1 MIGIDKIVLNK
12 VDVISIDWE
21 KFNRHPATSVKLATK
36 EHSAREISKVVFS
49 RISSGTHANQF
60 TFEAKMS
67 PDKNTGEWI
76 PTERLCINPATLL
89 YGSNVRNIETSDEL
103 KTALDIVAW
112 RINDE
117 YGIKIDLSHARI
129 SEIEIN
135 VNIKLEQ
142 PFGEYD
148 KVFEFVRK
156 SLPARYKKT
165 TVYDENGQAT
175 GFSVQNTQ
183 VLLKF
188 YDKLREA
195 QVIVD
200 GTANLLRVEYRY
212 RCQDKVKTVLGLDK
226 LEDLLQNFESIKGAF
241 IKNITS
247 DILTTGPK
255 LLDRRIKQH
264 ERDLILAME
273 EQPKAFID
281 RWLAITEIIFD
292 YELLRQTLLNV
303 LLKKG
308 RKPRNNRDRI
318 QQLRNAV
325 EKRQEETALFGQ
337 LDLLNN
343 LIEKIKANCGII

>member
-21 KFNRHPATSVKLATK
+21 KFNRHPATSFKLSTK
-36 EHSAREISKVVFS
+36 EYSAREISKVVFS
-49 RISSGTHANQF
+49 RISSGTHANPF

-89 YGSNVRNIETSDEL
+89 YGANVRNIETSDEL
-103 KTALDIVAW
+103 KMALDTVAR

-117 YGIKIDLSHARI
+117 YGIKMDLSHAGI

-135 VNIKLEQ
+135 INIKLEQ
-142 PFGEYD
+142 PFGEYE

-156 SLPARYKKT
+156 SLPARYKKR
-165 TVYDENGQAT
+165 TVYDENGRAT
-175 GFSVQNTQ
+175 GFSAQNTQ

-195 QVIVD
+195 QIIVD
-200 GTANLLRVEYRY
+200 GTENLLRIEYRY

-226 LEDLLQNFESIKGAF
+226 LEDILQNFESIKGAF

-247 DILTTGPK
+247 DILTTVPK
-255 LLDRRIKQH
+255 TLDHMNKQH

-273 EQPKAFID
+273 EQPKAFVD
-281 RWLAITEIIFD
+281 RWLAITETIFD
-292 YELLRQTLLNV
+292 YELLRQILLKV

-308 RKPRNNRDRI
+308 RKARNNRDRVR
-318 QQLRNAV
+318 QLRNAV
-325 EKRQEETALFGQ
+325 EKRQEETDLFGQ

>member
-12 VDVISIDWE
+12 VEILSIDLG
-21 KFNRHPATSVKLATK
+21 KFNKHPASSIKLATDGAP
-36 EHSAREISKVVFS
+36 ARETSSVVFS
-49 RISSGTHANQF
+49 KINVGTHANPF

-165 TVYDENGQAT
+165 TVYDENRQAT

-247 DILTTGPK
+247 DILTTVPK
-255 LLDRRIKQH
+255 SLDRRIKQH

-308 RKPRNNRDRI
+308 RKPRNNRDRV

-343 LIEKIKANCGII
+343 LIEKIKTNCGII

>member
-12 VDVISIDWE
+12 VEILSIDLG
-21 KFNRHPATSVKLATK
+21 KFNKYPASSIKLATDGAP
-36 EHSAREISKVVFS
+36 ARETSDVVFS
-49 RISSGTHANQF
+49 KINVGTHANPF

-165 TVYDENGQAT
+165 TVYDENRQAT

-247 DILTTGPK
+247 DILTTVPK
-255 LLDRRIKQH
+255 SLDRRIKQH

-308 RKPRNNRDRI
+308 RKPRNNRDRV

-343 LIEKIKANCGII
+343 LIEKIKINCGIL